1 MRPALVALALAVAS
15 CASAPAD
22 GWASRAAQAD
32 EAGLWIAS
40 ESALLVVPGNV
51 DPGASA
57 QWTAVAASEAATD
70 PFDPNECVVAT
81 RDRATVT
88 YQLDDCSGS
97 FGLVHA
103 TGQLVVTFVE
113 DPDGRTAF
121 HASATDLV
129 LNGGAV
135 SFEADARVL
144 HDVAAGERTIDLTI
158 DTHGVGPSGTT
169 FTRQG
174 TQTARWSDTWGCL
187 FVDASHDTL
196 AVGDTSWETTTTNL
210 SLCVGE
216 CPALGGTITWL
227 GSPGQLDLHYDGTRV
242 VQWSVPTPVAMG
254 SMPIACGI

>member
-1 MRPALVALALAVAS
+1 MRPVLALALALAG
-15 CASAPAD
+15 CASAPAP
-22 GWASRAAQAD
+22 GWASRVAQAD

-51 DPGASA
+51 DPGASPE
-57 QWTAVAASEAATD
+57 WTAVTASESATD

-81 RDRATVT
+81 RDHATVT

-103 TGQLVVTFVE
+103 SGQLVVTFVE

-158 DTHGVGPSGTT
+158 DTQGVGPAGTH
-169 FTRQG
+169 FTRHG

-196 AVGDTSWETTTTNL
+196 GVGDASWDATTAHL
-210 SLCVGE
+210 SMCVGE
-216 CPALGGTITWL
+216 CPELGGTITWV
-227 GSPGQLDLHYDGTRV
+227 GAPGQLDLRYDGTRV
-242 VQWSVPTPVAMG
+242 VQWSVPSPAETG
-254 SMPIACGI
+254 SMPIPCGI